1 MNPVK
6 RKLNQISGKSVADY
20 NDDVELF
27 IQKTLLR
34 QSADKLKYSEVNY

>member
-6 RKLNQISGKSVADY
+6 TKLNQISGKSVADY

-34 QSADKLKYSEVNY
+34 QSAEELKYSEVNY

>member
-6 RKLNQISGKSVADY
+6 TKLDQISGKSVADY
-20 NDDVELF
+20 DDVELF
-27 IQKTLLR
+27 IQKTLLQ

>member
-6 RKLNQISGKSVADY
+6 TKLDQISGKSVADY
-20 NDDVELF
+20 DVELF
-27 IQKTLLR
+27 IQKTLLQ